1 MGGISIIAKR
11 LKEARERAGD
21 LSQEQLGLQAG
32 INPSTASERMNQ
44 YERGV
49 HSPDLLILTRI
60 GAVLHVPLA
69 YFYCE
74 DDQLADLIRKFSA
87 LGTEQRKQLIDF
99 LDGRYGRGPSDSQGS
114 GEAGAVREGD
124 A

>member
-87 LGTEQRKQLIDF
+87 LGTEQRQQLIDF
-99 LDGRYGRGPSDSQGS
+99 LDGRYGRGPSEPTGQP
-114 GEAGAVREGD
+114 
-124 A
+124 